1 MEQEKFDLKKVKIY
15 RTREGNAFEI
25 AVAILLITAWTLA
38 LFFDKIA
45 AFDFLGIYLP
55 SVIFTPLAIVLMV
68 VAYHPRYIHYN
79 IPGIN
84 GFSNIRQVALAVRSV
99 RVIGLAVAMM
109 ILMQNVLIILG
120 KNTEVVSIVFVVVMI
135 FTALLFSFLIYRA
148 K

>member
-1 MEQEKFDLKKVKIY
+1 
-15 RTREGNAFEI
+15 
-25 AVAILLITAWTLA
+25 
-38 LFFDKIA
+38 
-45 AFDFLGIYLP
+45 
-55 SVIFTPLAIVLMV
+55 MV

-120 KNTEVVSIVFVVVMI
+120 KNTEVVSIVFVVVMV